1 MTGPTS
7 PEMEQLL
14 RRLETIVPIVRQ
26 QQHDANRA
34 AETAYFAAQGKSER
48 VADQSP
54 LRVLSIG
61 ELIGIDYQWVNTP
74 EACELHSMAW
84 PSPPS
89 EVATLSA
96 TSAGCSPIEA
106 AKTPNSSGRDG
117 TGWQT
122 TGFSR

>member
-34 AETAYFAAQGKSER
+34 AETAYFAAKGKSER

-61 ELIGIDYQWVNTP
+61 ELIEIDYQRVKTP
-74 EACELHSMAW
+74 EAFELHSIGLA
-84 PSPPS
+84 
-89 EVATLSA
+89 VATFG
-96 TSAGCSPIEA
+96 GCDAISDIGWMLA
-106 AKTPNSSGRDG
+106 DRGFQNAQLVWSRWDG
-117 TGWQT
+117 MANHWL
-122 TGFSR
+122 

>member
-34 AETAYFAAQGKSER
+34 AETAYFAAKGKSER

-61 ELIGIDYQWVNTP
+61 ELIEIDYQRVKTP
-74 EACELHSMAW
+74 EACELHSIGLA
-84 PSPPS
+84 
-89 EVATLSA
+89 VATFG
-96 TSAGCSPIEA
+96 GCDAISDIGWMLA
-106 AKTPNSSGRDG
+106 DRGCQDAQFVWSRWDG
-117 TGWQT
+117 MANHWL
-122 TGFSR
+122 